1 VQISSA
7 IWGDYV
13 WHGQKLKDESWEAEM
28 SIENRAPVDPLL
40 FSLEKTS
47 KEERNSD
54 DLPVCDWVNGLRIS
68 G

>member
-1 VQISSA
+1 
-7 IWGDYV
+7 
-13 WHGQKLKDESWEAEM
+13 M
-28 SIENRAPVDPLL
+28 SIGNRAPLDPLI